1 MVMMIMILHLVVVAV
16 MIAVT
21 VSGRDGILQQQ
32 HQQLS
37 NMMLITAVS
46 LSSSKNRPDESIT
59 FRNKKFSAGCNSQI
73 LGIQRQQ
80 ILQAVWLRMCLSTL
94 RLANRTARWGKKNI
108 LHTNYISSE
117 S

>member
-1 MVMMIMILHLVVVAV
+1 MMIMILHLVVVAV

-46 LSSSKNRPDESIT
+46 LSRSSKNRPDESIT

-94 RLANRTARWGKKNI
+94 RLANRTARWLKKNI